1 MDLLKT
7 ILVYMSMV
15 FAVSVQTAPSP
26 GELPDYTAPTPTP
39 YVQAAVT
46 SSPTPA
52 PTPSATP
59 VPTINI
65 TPNPEYRTIQVGDNG
80 DAVLQLQQKLAEY
93 GYYAGELDGRF
104 GNQTRRA
111 VEAFQ
116 YQHGLGVDGIAGRNT
131 LTVLYESNEVRMSPD
146 SATPSPEP
154 QSTGTLIAAAV
165 TAPPNAETTAPTT
178 GEPSTEPE
186 QVLNASFA
194 PVETVAP
201 TQTATPT
208 ETLVPT
214 QTPEPVFMPIDNG
227 TIRLSSGE
235 DALTR
240 ELEGEEETAALVPY
254 AYGEELY
261 LPLLE
266 ILRAA
271 GYNVISTTSVEMDEY
286 AFAVGSDIMRI
297 THTETRE
304 GEPTNLQ
311 VYRNNEPQIV
321 PVCDVRGVDGIIYL
335 PASTIES
342 VTGLTAVL
350 DAQTG
355 IVIVTFPQK
364 EE

>member
-26 GELPDYTAPTPTP
+26 GDLPDYSAPTPTP
-39 YVQAAVT
+39 YVEAAVT
-46 SSPTPA
+46 NSPTSA
-52 PTPSATP
+52 PTVSVTP

-80 DAVLQLQQKLAEY
+80 DSVLQLQQKLAEF
-93 GYYAGELDGRF
+93 GYYTGELDGRF

-154 QSTGTLIAAAV
+154 QSTDTLIAAAV
-165 TAPPNAETTAPTT
+165 TAPPNNETTAPTT
-178 GEPSTEPE
+178 SEPSTEPA
-186 QVLNASFA
+186 QVPNASFA

-201 TQTATPT
+201 T

-214 QTPEPVFMPIDNG
+214 QTPEPEFLPVENG
-227 TIRLSSGE
+227 SIVLSGGE
-235 DALTR
+235 EALVR
-240 ELEGEEETAALVPY
+240 EPEGEEEPAALVPY

-261 LPLLE
+261 LPLFD

-286 AFAVGSDIMRI
+286 AFAVGSNIMRI
-297 THTETRE
+297 TYTQTRE

-311 VYRNNEPQIV
+311 AYRNNEPQIV
-321 PVCDVRGVDGIIYL
+321 PVRDVRSVDEIIYL

-342 VTGLTAVL
+342 LSGISAVR
-350 DAQTG
+350 DEQTG
-355 IVIVTFPQK
+355 IVSIVFPGAS